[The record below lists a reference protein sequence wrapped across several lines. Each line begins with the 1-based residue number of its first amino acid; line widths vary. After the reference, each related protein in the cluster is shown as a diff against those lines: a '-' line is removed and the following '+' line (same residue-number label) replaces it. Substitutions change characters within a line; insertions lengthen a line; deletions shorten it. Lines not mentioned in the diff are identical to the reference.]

1 MGSKN
6 IPDSIDVFRLYGAE
20 AAASLRPSPVA
31 ELPIKASILRSS
43 DRPAEAILHS
53 KTYPKTLSKI
63 TLPKALLDVI
73 TNLSRFRSIDVIA
86 RGSSFAFRDREIS
99 IKEIGQQLQSA
110 IRDRRERAADWL
122 ACSRAITEAA
132 QSRLTRLAG
141 SRDDL
146 IPAHY
151 VPRDEPF
158 HDAEQ
163 QIKQRK
169 SFGDGLDMK
178 SLTSEEDLD
187 TSSGAYSGPVCRT

>member
-1 MGSKN
+1 MCSAFMARK
-6 IPDSIDVFRLYGAE
+6 PQRLCAPARWRSYP
-20 AAASLRPSPVA
+20 LRLPSYA
-31 ELPIKASILRSS
+31 LQTARLKLSF
-43 DRPAEAILHS
+43 HS